1 MSVDQRTQ
9 QCILAAVAAGP
20 AAASAYPQG
29 VGRRTEQGLGGCY
42 MLFRLNATWN
52 AFMPVVGRLNAWQD
66 ALGRWSG
73 CVVSRASN
81 RAIGKRLGVPCN
93 ELDMKLGENNDY
105 LSMFL

>member
-1 MSVDQRTQ
+1 
-9 QCILAAVAAGP
+9 
-20 AAASAYPQG
+20 
-29 VGRRTEQGLGGCY
+29 
-42 MLFRLNATWN
+42 
-52 AFMPVVGRLNAWQD
+52 MPVVGRLNAWQD